1 MARQLGYATAAILR
15 AITQER
21 NYGLD
26 IIAATGLPSG
36 TVYVTLGRLQ
46 KRGFV
51 STAWEEDAIAEADG
65 RPRRRYYALTRDGR
79 DALDQA
85 LAAFDAL
92 AVSDGHSERQG

>member
-1 MARQLGYATAAILR
+1 MARRLGYATAAILR
-15 AITQER
+15 AIAQER

-26 IIAATGLPSG
+26 IIAATGLPTG

-51 STAWEEDAIAEADG
+51 STIWEDDATAEADG
-65 RPRRRYYALTRDGR
+65 RPRRRYYALTRAGH
-79 DALDQA
+79 DALEQT

-92 AVSDGHSERQG
+92 TLPDQVERRG